1 MYSNDVDPRTEVT
14 YGGGGWRFVTERRE
28 GRYFTP
34 RLPCH
39 FEHLIPQTG
48 GPLQLETGKRSE
60 VTVFFPVVIFP
71 YCDFHDCDKM
81 PKTQR
86 RANRRYQDA
95 DEDEEI
101 QEKLNNKT
109 CKTACILFPVTTS
122 FRLMSNVGR
131 CMYSNDVTPGLK

>member
-101 QEKLNNKT
+101 QEKLNNKVT
-109 CKTACILFPVTTS
+109 ELEQRELELLRKENAALRRSNTAF
-122 FRLMSNVGR
+122 
-131 CMYSNDVTPGLK
+131 D